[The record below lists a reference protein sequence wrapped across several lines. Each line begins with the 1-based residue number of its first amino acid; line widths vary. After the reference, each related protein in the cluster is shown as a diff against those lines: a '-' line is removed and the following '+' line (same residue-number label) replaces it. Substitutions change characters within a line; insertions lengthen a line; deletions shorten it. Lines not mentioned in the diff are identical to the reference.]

1 MQRLDCCA
9 FLDVFAVVIASNSFL
24 LRWPFIG
31 GKWRVSLAGNDGKK
45 RDPPGD
51 IVFELIVVGGLGK

>member
-1 MQRLDCCA
+1 MEGFSC
-9 FLDVFAVVIASNSFL
+9 
-24 LRWPFIG
+24 
-31 GKWRVSLAGNDGKK
+31 GNDGKK